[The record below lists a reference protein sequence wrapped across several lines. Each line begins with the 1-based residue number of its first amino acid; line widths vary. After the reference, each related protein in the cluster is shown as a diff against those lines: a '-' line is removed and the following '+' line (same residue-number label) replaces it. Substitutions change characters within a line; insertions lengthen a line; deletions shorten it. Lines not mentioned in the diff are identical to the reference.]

1 MMVMVIPSTA
11 PSSRFIVYKSAI
23 ACVGWSL
30 ALPPFITGIL
40 EASQALSIMLGSLVR
55 RTTESI
61 CKLFRIDAVSSM

>member
-1 MMVMVIPSTA
+1 MVTVIPSIA

-23 ACVGWSL
+23 ACVGWSFE
-30 ALPPFITGIL
+30 LPPFITGIR
-40 EASQALSIMLGSLVR
+40 EAAQALSITLGSLVR